1 MRRGLLIIEKLGKLF
16 VISIFLISTLFLI
29 RIFQGKR
36 NHEHLALPIPVMEE
50 NAILNRYG
58 IEATKIRLFSYPTPD
73 NISWDRNEKY
83 DGDFSLKISI
93 KNNNSLKTYYCSGID
108 FILPFNLSMYKYS
121 GIIEFWI
128 KGGKNYF
135 CAKCL
140 DLVFK
145 DKKDTQVKLNILKFF
160 YFDEKWQHVS
170 IPLSEFL
177 KEESLFWDGKA
188 WSPRP
193 FNWNE
198 IKSLIFAMPL
208 DNCDNIEIFIDSL
221 IIVDNNKRI
230 LDIFSYFE

>member
-1 MRRGLLIIEKLGKLF
+1 MRRRLLIIEELGNLF
-16 VISIFLISTLFLI
+16 VISIFLIFTLFLI
-29 RIFQGKR
+29 QILQGKR
-36 NHEHLALPIPVMEE
+36 NHEHLALPVPVKEE

-58 IEATKIRLFSYPTPD
+58 VEATKIRLFSYPTPD

-83 DGDFSLKISI
+83 DGDLSLKIAI
-93 KNNNSLKTYYCSGID
+93 KNDNSLKTYYCSGID
-108 FILPFNLSMYKYS
+108 FISPFNLSMYKYS
-121 GIIEFWI
+121 GTIEFWI

-135 CAKCL
+135 CAQSL

-145 DKKDTQVKLNILKFF
+145 DKKNTHAKLNILKFF

-177 KEESLFWDGKA
+177 KEEGLFWDGVA
-188 WSPRP
+188 WSSRL

-198 IKSLIFAMPL
+198 IKSLMFAMTL
-208 DNCDNIEIFIDSL
+208 GNCEDIEIFIDSL